1 MDAASD
7 SHNKIKLASFV
18 GDVGMLSS
26 STTETSRHKPRPCSV
41 FVKKLLTVDNSD
53 ASISENLLKGRQR
66 SPTALG
72 DDRQISAI
80 VPDED
85 IAKL

>member
-1 MDAASD
+1 M
-7 SHNKIKLASFV
+7 
-18 GDVGMLSS
+18 
-26 STTETSRHKPRPCSV
+26 
-41 FVKKLLTVDNSD
+41 DNSD
-53 ASISENLLKGRQR
+53 VSLSDNLLKGKQH

-72 DDRQISAI
+72 DNGQISAI

>member
-53 ASISENLLKGRQR
+53 VSCDVETKQPPFLCRCCVTSF
-66 SPTALG
+66 
-72 DDRQISAI
+72 
-80 VPDED
+80 
-85 IAKL
+85 IAEYPATDLHVIE